1 MHTLVNMPHIL
12 KSGAI
17 LEAKVLTDCE
27 VKELL
32 SKVQL
37 EQSKIQRMKKID
49 YEKLQN
55 TFITI

>member
-1 MHTLVNMPHIL
+1 MPHIL